1 MGVVEI
7 IKNFIV
13 IIIDCVKILFSVK
26 IDINESI
33 SISYGELFFLGIA
46 IILLI
51 YLVIYAISPKKE
63 G

>member
-1 MGVVEI
+1 MGIVEI

-13 IIIDCVKILFSVK
+13 IIIDCAKILFSVK

-33 SISYGELFFLGIA
+33 SISYGELCFLGIA

-51 YLVIYAISPKKE
+51 YLVICAISPKKE